1 MVVCKLMSKIF
12 ENNSSKITKFP
23 CPPLIFLS
31 ILSKV
36 YSMML
41 CFNDIR
47 ELTLSILPKFLE
59 HKIALNIDV
68 LICLRICVF
77 LLQKCQ
83 PGYYKDGSSPFL
95 GLCVACECNGLS
107 DECEDRT
114 GRCLVRNTLNSYL
127 LVRRKQQTWT
137 TKNDYF
143 SPADSIV
150 MHRLVRVQTL
160 SLSGHIFWHTFI
172 AQPCLL
178 SVVAVFV

>member
-68 LICLRICVF
+68 LVHLCF
-77 LLQKCQ
+77 SSSEMSAWLLQRWQ
-83 PGYYKDGSSPFL
+83 QSFPGP
-95 GLCVACECNGLS
+95 LC
-107 DECEDRT
+107 
-114 GRCLVRNTLNSYL
+114 CL
-127 LVRRKQQTWT
+127 
-137 TKNDYF
+137 
-143 SPADSIV
+143 
-150 MHRLVRVQTL
+150 
-160 SLSGHIFWHTFI
+160 
-172 AQPCLL
+172 
-178 SVVAVFV
+178 

>member
-12 ENNSSKITKFP
+12 ENNSSKITKYP

-59 HKIALNIDV
+59 RKIALNIDV

-83 PGYYKDGSSPFL
+83 PGYYRDGSSPFQ
-95 GLCVACECNGLS
+95 GLCVPCECNGLS

-127 LVRRKQQTWT
+127 LVWLHDHWYAESNKHERPRMT
-137 TKNDYF
+137 T
-143 SPADSIV
+143 SAQLTPLWCIV
-150 MHRLVRVQTL
+150 
-160 SLSGHIFWHTFI
+160 
-172 AQPCLL
+172 
-178 SVVAVFV
+178 

>member
-12 ENNSSKITKFP
+12 ENNSSKITKYP

-47 ELTLSILPKFLE
+47 DLTLSILPKFLE
-59 HKIALNIDV
+59 CKI
-68 LICLRICVF
+68 ICVF

-83 PGYYKDGSSPFL
+83 PGYYRDGSSPFL
-95 GLCVACECNGLS
+95 GLCVPCECNGLS

-114 GRCLVRNTLNSYL
+114 GRCLVRNTLNSYF
-127 LVRRKQQTWT
+127 LVWLHDHWYAESNKHERPRMT
-137 TKNDYF
+137 T
-143 SPADSIV
+143 S
-150 MHRLVRVQTL
+150 
-160 SLSGHIFWHTFI
+160 
-172 AQPCLL
+172 AQLTPLWCT
-178 SVVAVFV
+178 V